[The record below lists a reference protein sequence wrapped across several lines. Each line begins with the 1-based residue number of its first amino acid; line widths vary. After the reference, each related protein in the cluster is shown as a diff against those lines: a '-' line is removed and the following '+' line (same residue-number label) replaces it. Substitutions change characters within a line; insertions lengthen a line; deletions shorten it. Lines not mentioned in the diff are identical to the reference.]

1 MEDKK
6 KIKILKKIKNNELS
20 GIENI
25 EIDDFVFFLDFCI
38 ENDYVSGIRY
48 EKNKYFKIFVN
59 NMSLTVTGEKFL
71 KELENNSWKN

>member
-71 KELENNSWKN
+71 KELENNS

>member
-25 EIDDFVFFLDFCI
+25 EIADFVVFLDFCI
-38 ENDYVSGIRY
+38 ENNYVNGIRY

-71 KELENNSWKN
+71 KELENNS